1 MKKSLI
7 AILFA
12 LVPAVVLAAGGHDVE
27 LDKANIDPANKE
39 SLQRGAKV
47 FVNYCMSCHA
57 AKYQRYNRMA
67 RDLGIREDDVIEY
80 LMFTGDKIGDH
91 MDVAMTKADGKAYFG
106 AAPPDLT
113 LVARVRG
120 VDWLYSYL
128 RAFYLDDTRPFGV
141 NNLVFPNV
149 GMPHVLWE
157 LQGWQKPVYKTVTD
171 SEGHEHQVVESLEL
185 VEAGTQAPAEYD
197 RTVRDLVNFLAYMG
211 EPIKQERQRLG
222 IKVLLYLLVFFVI
235 AYLLKKEYWKDIH

>member
-1 MKKSLI
+1 MKKPLI

-12 LVPAVVLAAGGHDVE
+12 LLPAVALAAGGHDVE

-57 AKYQRYNRMA
+57 AKYQRYNRVA

-128 RAFYLDDTRPFGV
+128 RTFYLDDTRPFGV

-157 LQGWQKPVYKTVTD
+157 LQGWQKPVYETVTD

-185 VEAGTQAPAEYD
+185 VEAGTQAPAEFD

>member
-1 MKKSLI
+1 MKKPLI

-12 LVPAVVLAAGGHDVE
+12 LLPAVALAAGGHDVE

-57 AKYQRYNRMA
+57 AKYQRYNRVA

-128 RAFYLDDTRPFGV
+128 RTFYLDDTRPFGV

-157 LQGWQKPVYKTVTD
+157 LQGWQEAVITTVKD
-171 SEGHEHQVVESLEL
+171 HDGRERKEISLEL
-185 VEAGTQAPAEYD
+185 VEPGLLEPHEYD
-197 RTVRDLVNFLAYMG
+197 RAVRDLVNFLDYMG
-211 EPIKQERQRLG
+211 EPAKYERRELG
-222 IKVLLYLLVFFVI
+222 VKVIMFLVFFLVV
-235 AYLLKKEYWKDIH
+235 AYLMKRDYWKDVH

>member
-1 MKKSLI
+1 MKKPLI

-12 LVPAVVLAAGGHDVE
+12 LLPAVALAAGGHDVE

-57 AKYQRYNRMA
+57 AKYQRYNRVA

-80 LMFTGDKIGDH
+80 LMFTGDRIGDH

-128 RAFYLDDTRPFGV
+128 RTFYLDDTRPFGV

-157 LQGWQKPVYKTVTD
+157 LQGWQKPVYETVTD

-185 VEAGTQAPAEYD
+185 VEAGTQTPAEFD

>member
-1 MKKSLI
+1 MKKPLI

-12 LVPAVVLAAGGHDVE
+12 LLPAVALAAGGHDVE

-57 AKYQRYNRMA
+57 AKYQRYNRVA

-128 RAFYLDDTRPFGV
+128 RTFYLDDTRPFGV

-185 VEAGTQAPAEYD
+185 VEAGTQAPAEFD

>member
-1 MKKSLI
+1 MKKPLI

-12 LVPAVVLAAGGHDVE
+12 LLPAVALAAGGHDVE

-171 SEGHEHQVVESLEL
+171 SEGHEHQLVESLEL